1 MSEETASGV
10 VAADLPMDGAMGG
23 PWLYCP
29 GDVKVPLDE
38 ALVKP
43 FLFRQKGMLSS
54 SDLSELKSIH
64 QKLIARISARL
75 VGLLRME
82 FRFDLESLEISSSS
96 GDVVIPKFADH
107 QVLFFQSDGV
117 PGIGRLGFSKG
128 LCFSVANRLLGGTG
142 NVFSSPDR
150 NPSEIEV
157 ALLEEVAVVC
167 LDEWS
172 KAMEVEG
179 VGPMRV
185 LISGNE
191 VGGDKVAPNLMKG
204 HYFYFSSSV
213 DFGETMGETFVF
225 AVPVSMIENRVE
237 LMSVKSIEAGLEAND
252 KPAVS
257 SKPIHWRPSYS
268 GISVPIVADWEVTD
282 ITLEEVLKLAP
293 GSMIRLPSEL
303 LDNTRIRVGDTD
315 EFVGTVGQDEG
326 RLAVHI
332 TNRIEKE

>member
-1 MSEETASGV
+1 MSEESVSVLEQAS
-10 VAADLPMDGAMGG
+10 G

-38 ALVKP
+38 SLVKP
-43 FLFRQKGMLSS
+43 FLFRQKGFLSS
-54 SDLSELKSIH
+54 SDVSELAGIH
-64 QKLIARISARL
+64 RKLLSRISARL

-82 FRFDLESLEISSSS
+82 FKFDLESVEISSAL
-96 GDVVIPKFADH
+96 GEQVLPKCADH
-107 QVLFFQSDGV
+107 QVMFFQADGV
-117 PGIGRLGFSKG
+117 QGIGRLAFSKG

-142 NVFSSPDR
+142 NIFSSPDR

-157 ALLEEVAVVC
+157 ALVEEVAVVV

-179 VGPMRV
+179 QASLKV

-191 VGGDKVAPNLMKG
+191 VGGEKVAPNLSKG
-204 HYFYFSSSV
+204 NFFYMSASI
-213 DFGETMGETFVF
+213 DFGDMMGETFVF
-225 AVPVSMIENRVE
+225 AVPVSMIEERVE
-237 LMSVKSIEAGLEAND
+237 AMSARSIEADLKTAE
-252 KPAVS
+252 KPVAAKAVN
-257 SKPIHWRPSYS
+257 WRASYA
-268 GISVPIVADWEVTD
+268 GINVPVVADWEVTD
-282 ITLEEVLKLAP
+282 ITIEEVLKLAP
-293 GSMIRLPSEL
+293 GSLIRLPSEL

-315 EFVGTVGQDEG
+315 EFTGTVGQEDG